1 MENTGMMNS
10 SETSRLIETIEE
22 LRMYEKKNLRINR
35 FRLLCAALAL
45 IVCAVAAG
53 YIFLNVRPT
62 VRKINNMSE
71 TLTEAGNNINTVA
84 EELQK
89 IDFDQLNTSV
99 QKIVKTSEDTVDEV
113 YQSTLGLSE
122 LIHDA
127 ETAMEHINSV
137 DYQKLNDGIQR
148 LNEVLEPIAKYFRIL
163 H

>member
-1 MENTGMMNS
+1 MENMNVS
-10 SETSRLIETIEE
+10 NSAETSSLIEAVEQ
-22 LRMYEKKNLRINR
+22 LRRYEKKNLRINR

-53 YIFLNVRPT
+53 YVILNVRPT
-62 VRKINNMSE
+62 VSKINKMSD
-71 TLTEAGNNINTVA
+71 TLTEAGNNINAVA
-84 EELQK
+84 EELEK

-99 QKIVKTSEDTVDEV
+99 QKIVKTSESTVDEV
-113 YQSTLGLSE
+113 YQSALGLTE

-127 ETAMEHINSV
+127 ETAMEHINSI
-137 DYQKLNDGIQR
+137 DYQKLNDGIER